1 MPGESS
7 TPEEEKA
14 PADSL
19 PEGVTVPD
27 DSATEMIDRN
37 RFLLHQLQS
46 KLGRLKE
53 ELASRKLDPP
63 STTALDPAATPEQI
77 LEETRTLLE
86 KFQAKMQ
93 HRKADQADS
102 ESGEGPES

>member
-1 MPGESS
+1 MPSDSS
-7 TPEEEKA
+7 SPEDQKP

-19 PEGVTVPD
+19 PEGVAVPD

-46 KLGRLKE
+46 ELGRLKE

-63 STTALDPAATPEQI
+63 RATGLHANATPEEI

-86 KFQAKMQ
+86 KFQAKIR
-93 HRKADQADS
+93 HRKEDQAAS
-102 ESGEGPES
+102 ESGEDPES

>member
-1 MPGESS
+1 MPRESS
-7 TPEEEKA
+7 TPEEQKA

-19 PEGVTVPD
+19 PEGVTVPE

-46 KLGRLKE
+46 ELGRLRE

-63 STTALDPAATPEQI
+63 GAAGLDPGATPEEI

-86 KFQAKMQ
+86 KFQAKMR
-93 HRKADQADS
+93 HRKSDQADG
-102 ESGEGPES
+102 ESGEGSKS